1 MPALPDAPLRR
12 TLLLTRPAE
21 QGLDFAGALEARL
34 PGRYRCL
41 FAPLM
46 RITPVA
52 GALDLAGAQ
61 ALLFTSANGVTQFA
75 ARSPRRDLPALCVGE
90 TTAETARDA
99 GFEAV
104 SADGDVDALAA
115 LAAARLDPGA
125 GALVHVRGRRAA
137 GDLVGR
143 LQAAG
148 FDARG
153 AEIYEQTARPMP
165 QAAAAALAGGE
176 VDAVAL
182 FSPRSAALFAQ
193 TAATAGWDLSGAAA
207 VSLGAAADAAIAGL
221 GFGRRRVADA
231 PTRAAMIEAL
241 AGF

>member
-1 MPALPDAPLRR
+1 
-12 TLLLTRPAE
+12 
-21 QGLDFAGALEARL
+21 
-34 PGRYRCL
+34 
-41 FAPLM
+41 M

-52 GALDLAGAQ
+52 GAVDLAGAQ

-99 GFEAV
+99 GFGAL

-115 LAAARLDPGA
+115 LAAARLDPEG

-143 LQAAG
+143 LRAAG

-153 AEIYEQTARPMP
+153 AEIYEQATIPMP
-165 QAAAAALAGGE
+165 AAAAAALAGGG

-182 FSPRSAALFAQ
+182 FSPRSAALFAK
-193 TAATAGWDLSGAAA
+193 AAAASRWDLGRAAA
-207 VSLGAAADAAIAGL
+207 VSLGAAADAAVAGL
-221 GFGRRRVADA
+221 GFGRRRIAEA
-231 PTRAAMIEAL
+231 PTRAALIEAL
-241 AGF
+241 TGL